1 MKNTVANFYQ
11 KLWQTHPF
19 LMKMGVFNC
28 FLAVCCLVSMSF
40 DSRQLVGVSVWL
52 KPMKFAVSIG
62 IFCFTMTWLL
72 SIYKYSEKWLKRTG
86 NFFAAL
92 AFIEILTIII
102 PAIMGVKSHYN
113 MSNPI
118 SAINFLIM
126 GLAIHSTV
134 LGLFIMAI
142 QSFFNKI
149 NASQSMVWAIRLAW
163 ITMFLAFWGGEIMI
177 GQSAHNIGVPDG
189 GEGLP
194 VTNWSTTGGDLRV
207 MHFLGIHAIQIL
219 PLMVFFLHK
228 INLFN
233 NQKQL
238 TIASIL
244 LGVCYLGVTFFLY
257 HQAMQGQ
264 PFL

>member
-1 MKNTVANFYQ
+1 
-11 KLWQTHPF
+11 
-19 LMKMGVFNC
+19 
-28 FLAVCCLVSMSF
+28 
-40 DSRQLVGVSVWL
+40 
-52 KPMKFAVSIG
+52 
-62 IFCFTMTWLL
+62 
-72 SIYKYSEKWLKRTG
+72 
-86 NFFAAL
+86 
-92 AFIEILTIII
+92 
-102 PAIMGVKSHYN
+102 
-113 MSNPI
+113 
-118 SAINFLIM
+118 
-126 GLAIHSTV
+126 
-134 LGLFIMAI
+134 
-142 QSFFNKI
+142 
-149 NASQSMVWAIRLAW
+149 MVWAIRLAW